1 MIKYLFMCFLSITT
15 ICISFFQN
23 KIANSAPN
31 NKRAASANKKR
42 AATGGS
48 SGKQTQKKS
57 NSSTK
62 KSGSKSYSKSSS
74 SSKKSGEE
82 TTGSLSKEL
91 KCLQDKITEIID
103 GPCAFLVDTDIKDGL
118 GEEDLF
124 CLYNYK
130 DSGKTSSIFNYYL
143 GAYYGITENSIKADT
158 SIVNVRNS
166 SKNALKYYQYL
177 IDEINYETLQESKI
191 LDNVMEAVLKN
202 ADLDIDVQ
210 NTIEAKSIDSVPISI
225 DIVSSDIEA
234 CTKATKSAMTE
245 CNAIGNLT
253 VKSKI
258 AESCTNYNAILIKL
272 AGAKKAEALGYE
284 TEILKIL
291 KQRANADF
299 YDYKDM
305 VTMEKEKLELKKTY
319 KEVLNENSALEYKE
333 KREEAILKIAT
344 LTEEIENTTDE
355 EVKAEKQKSIDTY
368 KESICSYDKSIKK
381 YDKTYKP
388 DDDSAHCKD
397 TSTSTDKDSD
407 KDSSND
413 K

>member
-15 ICISFFQN
+15 ICISFLQN

-31 NKRAASANKKR
+31 NKRAATANKKR

-48 SGKQTQKKS
+48 SSKQSNIKKS
-57 NSSTK
+57 NSSK
-62 KSGSKSYSKSSS
+62 KGGSKSYSKSSS

-91 KCLQDKITEIID
+91 KCLQGKITEIID
-103 GPCAFLVDTDIKDGL
+103 GPCGFLVDTDIKDNL

-124 CLYNYK
+124 CLYSYK

-158 SIVNVRNS
+158 SIVNIRNT

-177 IDEINYETLQESKI
+177 IDEINYDTLKESKI
-191 LDNVMEAVLKN
+191 LDNVREAVLKN
-202 ADLDIDVQ
+202 ADLDVSVE
-210 NTIEAKSIDSVPISI
+210 NTIEAKNIDSVPISI

-245 CNAIGNLT
+245 CNAVGDLT

-258 AESCTNYNAILIKL
+258 TESCTNYNAILIKL

-284 TEILKIL
+284 TEILKAL

-305 VTMEKEKLELKKTY
+305 VNMEKEKLELKKTY
-319 KEVLNENSALEYKE
+319 KEVLNETSALEYRE
-333 KREEAILKIAT
+333 KREDAILKIST
-344 LTEEIENTTDE
+344 LTDEIEKTTDE
-355 EVKAEKQKSIDTY
+355 EAKAKKQESLEKY
-368 KESICSYDKSIKK
+368 KNDICSYDKTIKK
-381 YDKTYKP
+381 YDSTYKP
-388 DDDSAHCKD
+388 DDNSSHCED
-397 TSTSTDKDSD
+397 
-407 KDSSND
+407 DSSTES
-413 K
+413 KS